1 MRRMSKAGYEFIA
14 LGVIWAISLCLVV
27 LAAFGGNT
35 PLMIAGLG
43 TYASSSLAIIAVLG
57 RHLRDE
63 KGEKG
68 R

>member
-1 MRRMSKAGYEFIA
+1 MTKASYGLIA
-14 LGVIWAISLCLVV
+14 LGVIWVVSLCLII
-27 LAAFGGNT
+27 LAGFEGNT
-35 PLMIAGLG
+35 PLMAAGLG
-43 TYASSSLAIIAVLG
+43 TYASSSLAIVAVLG